1 RGARVSFYRLTP
13 AEIEALQQEMREA
26 GATIKAEIAK
36 RKVAS
41 MAPAGL
47 HTRPRPAG
55 RGKGR

>member
-1 RGARVSFYRLTP
+1 MSFYRLTP
-13 AEIEALQQEMREA
+13 AEIEALRQEMREA
-26 GATIKAEIAK
+26 GAAIKAEIAK
-36 RKVAS
+36 RKAAS

>member
-1 RGARVSFYRLTP
+1 MSFYRLTP
-13 AEIEALQQEMREA
+13 AEIEALRQEMREA
-26 GATIKAEIAK
+26 GAAMKAEIVK
-36 RKVAS
+36 RKAAS

>member
-1 RGARVSFYRLTP
+1 MSFYRLTP
-13 AEIEALQQEMREA
+13 AEIEALRQEMREA

-47 HTRPRPAG
+47 HTPPPPCG
-55 RGKGR
+55 QG